1 MRYAEER
8 LFTKKSIK
16 NMQFG
21 LFMRCCRCVYGKIIA
36 ELEKIKLILI
46 IQFAYRR
53 S

>member
-8 LFTKKSIK
+8 LFEEKYQKYE
-16 NMQFG
+16 FG